1 MAGRIWWWLAGAA
14 VALAGAAVWWTQRPT
29 PVRAITLAEQLVQT
43 SVVVAGR
50 VAPAR
55 ETTLASTLTG
65 RVVATP
71 VAEGTAVRAATVLVA
86 LEADEW
92 QAALA
97 QAEAQRQDAL
107 GQSVEAER
115 QWQRQREL
123 QAQGF
128 LSTAALDAADRVR
141 DAARRR
147 LEQAEAAVQQA
158 RARRAQATVRAPA
171 DGVLL

>member
-1 MAGRIWWWLAGAA
+1 MA
-14 VALAGAAVWWTQRPT
+14 T
-29 PVRAITLAEQLVQT
+29 
-43 SVVVAGR
+43 GR

-97 QAEAQRQDAL
+97 QAEAQRQDAR
-107 GQSVEAER
+107 GQWAEA
-115 QWQRQREL
+115 QRQ
-123 QAQGF
+123 
-128 LSTAALDAADRVR
+128 DARG
-141 DAARRR
+141 
-147 LEQAEAAVQQA
+147 Q
-158 RARRAQATVRAPA
+158 
-171 DGVLL
+171 